1 MINNYKWIHQ
11 IFNKYIP
18 ISLQTPPSHNSKS
31 LLHDITIKDS
41 SSLIDHDE
49 FFNEVYSRGIFLIDV
64 PANEIHTYT
73 TGYILWQ
80 FRP

>member
-1 MINNYKWIHQ
+1 MNPSNFQQ
-11 IFNKYIP
+11 IYSNFPSNH
-18 ISLQTPPSHNSKS
+18 PPSHNSKS